1 MRVAVGS
8 KNPVKVSA
16 VEAVFSKVFGSAEV
30 LSVKVDPGVPAQPF
44 GLDTIRGA
52 ENRAKRALE
61 VSGADY
67 GVGIEGGLLEL
78 GGRWYNLGFIAV
90 IDREG
95 FMGTGTSG
103 WFELPPAFLE
113 RLREGEELA
122 EVLDRLYGVEGVG
135 RREGAVGL
143 FTGNRVMRKDLYIH
157 GLYMA
162 LIPIMNRKIWG

>member
-16 VEAVFSKVFGSAEV
+16 VKEVFSKVFDSAEV
-30 LSVKVDPGVPAQPF
+30 VSVEVEPGIPAQPF
-44 GLDTIRGA
+44 GLDTVRGA
-52 ENRAKRALE
+52 ENRARRSLE

-90 IDREG
+90 IDRSG

-103 WFELPPAFLE
+103 WFELPKNFLE
-113 RLREGEELA
+113 RLRGGGELA
-122 EVLDRLYGVEGVG
+122 EVLDAFYGVEGVG

-143 FTGNRVMRKDLYIH
+143 FTGNRVTRRDLYVH

-162 LIPIMNRKIWG
+162 LIPILNRKIWR